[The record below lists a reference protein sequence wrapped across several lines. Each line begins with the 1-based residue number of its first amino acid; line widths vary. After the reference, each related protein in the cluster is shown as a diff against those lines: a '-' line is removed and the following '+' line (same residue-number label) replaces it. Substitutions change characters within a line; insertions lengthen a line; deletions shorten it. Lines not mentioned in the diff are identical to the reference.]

1 MASPPPERSDSA
13 SDVDVEERAEARWPM
28 ALAVVAT
35 AILHAFLPPELKV
48 QPGFLFPVVVVGLLV
63 VLILGDPGRIDRRK
77 PWLSATTATLIGV
90 ITVVN
95 GWSAVQLIIGILDD
109 ASLTQPD
116 ELLYSGGVVWFT
128 NAVAFALWFWDLDR
142 GGAAARAHQTTASP
156 ALLFPEMMHPEY
168 VAENWYPKF
177 VDYLSFSFATATA
190 FSPTDVSALRTWAK
204 LLMICESLLSLAI
217 GGLVI
222 ARAINILQ

>member
-1 MASPPPERSDSA
+1 MCGGALADGPRSRGDGYSPCVSTA
-13 SDVDVEERAEARWPM
+13 RAESPA
-28 ALAVVAT
+28 
-35 AILHAFLPPELKV
+35 
-48 QPGFLFPVVVVGLLV
+48 GFPLPVVVVGLLV

-95 GWSAVQLIIGILDD
+95 GWSAVQLIIGILDN
-109 ASLTQPD
+109 ASFTQPD

-128 NAVAFALWFWDLDR
+128 NAVAFALGSGTSIAVAPPHVHIRPLPVRRCSSRDD
-142 GGAAARAHQTTASP
+142 ASG
-156 ALLFPEMMHPEY
+156 Y